1 MFTDRIEAGEKLA
14 QAIKDRN
21 YPSIHVFGVP
31 RGGVIVG
38 LEVARI
44 LEAPFSILVARKI
57 GAPLNKEF
65 AIGAVSPDGEVVL
78 NEEYVRLT
86 GATEDYIK
94 EEAAREAREARRR
107 MELYGFPPP
116 RSLQGKTAVLVDDGV
131 ATGYTMIA
139 SLKYVRKL
147 NPDNLVVAVPVA
159 PPDSVERLK
168 QYADDVVVLH
178 SPVFFQAVGQFY
190 YDFHQVTDDE
200 VLAALKEFDGR
211 SEQH

>member
-1 MFTDRIEAGEKLA
+1 MFADRVEAGEKLA
-14 QAIKDRN
+14 QALKDRN
-21 YPSIHVFGVP
+21 YLSVHVFGVP
-31 RGGVIVG
+31 RGGVIVA

-86 GATEDYIK
+86 GATEEYIK
-94 EEAAREAREARRR
+94 SEAAREAEEARRR
-107 MELYGFPPP
+107 MELYGFLPPD
-116 RSLQGKTAVLVDDGV
+116 SLTGKTAVLIDDGV

-139 SLKYVRKL
+139 SLKYVQKL
-147 NPDNLVVAVPVA
+147 NPENLVVAVPVA

-168 QYADDVVVLH
+168 RYADEVVVLH

-190 YDFHQVTDDE
+190 YDFHQVSDDE
-200 VLAALKEFDGR
+200 VLEALKEFD
-211 SEQH
+211 EQR